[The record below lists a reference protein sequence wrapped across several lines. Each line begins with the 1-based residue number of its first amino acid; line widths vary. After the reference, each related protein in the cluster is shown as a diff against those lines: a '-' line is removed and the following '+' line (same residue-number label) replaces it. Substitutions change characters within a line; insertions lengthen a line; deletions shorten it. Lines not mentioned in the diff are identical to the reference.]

1 MRHGFPYEI
10 VWDNAPNL
18 MSATGTNHCKQ
29 YVINHHK
36 AISYWPKRNTEIE
49 QFSRALEKA
58 IKSINVGDRDWR
70 RNTWLHISIQY
81 NTTLYFQQNT
91 SKITSHLRTEREK
104 HQHFK
109 TANLNFYLQNKE
121 IMKER
126 PNWRYILINSLY

>member
-49 QFSRALEKA
+49 QFSRALQKA
-58 IKSINVGDRDWR
+58 IKSINVGDRDLR
-70 RNTWLHISIQY
+70 REMHDFIFQY
-81 NTTLYFQQNT
+81 NTTPHCTSNRTPAKLLVIWELKEKNINISRQQ
-91 SKITSHLRTEREK
+91 I
-104 HQHFK
+104 
-109 TANLNFYLQNKE
+109 
-121 IMKER
+121 
-126 PNWRYILINSLY
+126 